1 MNNGSASQS
10 AVIRARYVPDVRG
23 VNRPL
28 IIDSNDTGCNID
40 KKPRELP
47 YIECIHDGRRSP
59 GRTEIELVITSNA
72 DDGRLKGLHSS
83 YPNGALSM
91 TLPQLMSTARQNGK
105 DCKPR
110 KSCQA
115 GKPDQSTFFHTSFSL
130 MCSFGLDHEDP
141 VGVKVVRSQFNVNL
155 ESSRCLT
162 CKTDS
167 TGSTA
172 RCRSRSM
179 NSLTSPRT
187 TNGSEKKMRNITAI
201 QNSQRTAEIKPI
213 PKLVASKSAQNIES
227 VRKNKDVHTE
237 TSPKK
242 TLRITREVSTQ
253 TDNLEKRS
261 SRDSSTGM
269 EDDEFQN
276 RQQKATQTN
285 DCALLQGRSKD
296 VTTEL
301 DDRSELYEVI
311 DSALLE
317 TFDKYSRLRANQFIA
332 SSARKQAQIW
342 RDAKEFVS
350 TVLLPDGVALANR
363 TKATRNASLSDV
375 VAGLSLP

>member
-1 MNNGSASQS
+1 MNGSPTNLASQS
-10 AVIRARYVPDVRG
+10 AVIRARYMPDVRG
-23 VNRPL
+23 VNRPV
-28 IIDSNDTGCNID
+28 IIDPSETGCNID

-47 YIECIHDGRRSP
+47 YIECAHDGRRSP
-59 GRTEIELVITSNA
+59 ARTEIELVITSNVE
-72 DDGRLKGLHSS
+72 DGRFKGHSS
-83 YPNGALSM
+83 YPNGTLS
-91 TLPQLMSTARQNGK
+91 TILPQLTNITKQNG
-105 DCKPR
+105 R
-110 KSCQA
+110 ETKSKKSYRTTPSPKSEQNN
-115 GKPDQSTFFHTSFSL
+115 DDL
-130 MCSFGLDHEDP
+130 
-141 VGVKVVRSQFNVNL
+141 GVKIVRNHANL
-155 ESSRCLT
+155 NSESSRCLT
-162 CKTDS
+162 CKSNS
-167 TGSTA
+167 TVSGES

-179 NSLTSPRT
+179 NSLTSPRV
-187 TNGSEKKMRNITAI
+187 NGSNGTERKMRNITAI

-213 PKLVASKSAQNIES
+213 PKLVTSKSAQNIEPEQKS
-227 VRKNKDVHTE
+227 KGIRMETENKIR
-237 TSPKK
+237 
-242 TLRITREVSTQ
+242 TLITREVSTQ

-261 SRDSSTGM
+261 SRESSTGM
-269 EDDEFQN
+269 EDDEFQS
-276 RQQKATQTN
+276 RQQKATQTH
-285 DCALLQGRSKD
+285 DYTLLQGRSKD

-363 TKATRNASLSDV
+363 TKAARNASLSDV